1 MCIFIALHKK
11 NTPFVNLNDLYSYQ
25 KKIVLNTM
33 EHLLS
38 SNYLT
43 QRRNYLLSEVL
54 SSNLNTKFL
63 LVKQKGYYMRRG
75 IRKLKTFKSDFE
87 LNFSLFSIFLGQLQS
102 SIKAF

>member
-1 MCIFIALHKK
+1 
-11 NTPFVNLNDLYSYQ
+11 
-25 KKIVLNTM
+25 M

>member
-1 MCIFIALHKK
+1 
-11 NTPFVNLNDLYSYQ
+11 
-25 KKIVLNTM
+25 M

-54 SSNLNTKFL
+54 SSNLNTKSL

-75 IRKLKTFKSDFE
+75 MRKLKTFKSDFE